1 MGISYMVGVFWF
13 GFSYCNGC
21 GGGFENKKIMI

>member
-1 MGISYMVGVFWF
+1 LAFFCF

-21 GGGFENKKIMI
+21 GGGGGFENKKIMI